1 MRRRRHVVA
10 ASDIKLDLVV
20 PSAVLLD
27 WFRRDRADADEGRE
41 RERLSYPDEV
51 VDLELLGRACQVCDT
66 FGLIFLMSSRGESS

>member
-51 VDLELLGRACQVCDT
+51 VDLEFLGRSVP
-66 FGLIFLMSSRGESS
+66 GV